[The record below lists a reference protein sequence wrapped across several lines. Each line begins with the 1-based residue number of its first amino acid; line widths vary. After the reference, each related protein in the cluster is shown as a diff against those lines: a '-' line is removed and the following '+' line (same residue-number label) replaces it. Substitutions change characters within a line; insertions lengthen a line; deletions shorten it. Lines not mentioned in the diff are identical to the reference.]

1 MNGACSRVSN
11 ACLALLGAATMRNPS
26 ELVSCGRRVCD
37 RIASHALDVPLPF
50 VSCLSFRLD
59 SETGVYNKLLDT
71 CGGRWRRPSE
81 RPHPSASPHTGAC
94 TGAALL
100 VRSSTSSDRSE
111 QCEAAPKLKLHYQ
124 CAAFLKY
131 LTDTDHCRVD

>member
-1 MNGACSRVSN
+1 MALFHVSPCVSCSW
-11 ACLALLGAATMRNPS
+11 AATMRNPS

-50 VSCLSFRLD
+50 VSCLRFRLD

-81 RPHPSASPHTGAC
+81 SQASPVSVTAH
-94 TGAALL
+94 
-100 VRSSTSSDRSE
+100 R
-111 QCEAAPKLKLHYQ
+111 LHLSQ
-124 CAAFLKY
+124 
-131 LTDTDHCRVD
+131 